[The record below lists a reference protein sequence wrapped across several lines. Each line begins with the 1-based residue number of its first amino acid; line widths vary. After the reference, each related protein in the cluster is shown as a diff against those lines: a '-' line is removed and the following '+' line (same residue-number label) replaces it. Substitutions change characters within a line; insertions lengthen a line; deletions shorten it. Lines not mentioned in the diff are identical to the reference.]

1 MGKRKDLK
9 MKKAILLY
17 NPKAGSRQI
26 VNYLDFIAERLQE
39 MNYELRLYRSI
50 CKGSITRYI
59 LDYIDEK
66 NTDLII
72 ISGGDGTINECING
86 MANKNVDIP
95 ILVLPLGTANDFA
108 YSAHIPNSIEEA
120 LGLIEKGEVKYVDV
134 GKVNEQYFI
143 NVCNM
148 GLFSGISHIVDL
160 ELKKKFGKLA
170 YYVKGIEELQ
180 NYQAMEVE
188 IELPDQRINNEYIL
202 ILIFNGKAAGG
213 FTRLAK
219 NASIVDGEFDVIGIK
234 KVEIHDIPK
243 LFLKVLQGE
252 HLTDSNIDYWVTDKI
267 NIICKNQEKKFI
279 TDVDG
284 EEGPKFPLYV
294 EVKQNLIRF
303 YLPKE

>member
-1 MGKRKDLK
+1 MKR
-9 MKKAILLY
+9 AVLLY
-17 NPKAGSRQI
+17 NPKAGNRQI
-26 VNYLDFIAERLQE
+26 VGYIDYITEYLQAKGYSLS
-39 MNYELRLYRSI
+39 LYRSAQ
-50 CKGSITRYI
+50 KGSITSYI
-59 LDYIDEK
+59 IK
-66 NTDLII
+66 NITEEQVDLII

-86 MANKNVDIP
+86 MAHKHIDIP
-95 ILVLPLGTANDFA
+95 VLILPLGTANDFA
-108 YSAHIPNSIEEA
+108 YSAHIPNDIDSV
-120 LGLIEKGEVKYVDV
+120 LKLVEKGEIRYVDV
-134 GKVNEQYFI
+134 GKVNQQYFI

-180 NYQAMEVE
+180 NYQTMNLE
-188 IELPDQRINNEYIL
+188 IQLKDKTIKNEYIL

-219 NASIVDGEFDVIGIK
+219 NANIEDGKFDVIGIK

-252 HLTDSNIDYWVTDKI
+252 HLTDPNIDYWVTDKM
-267 NIICKNQEKKFI
+267 NIICHNQEKNFA
-279 TDVDG
+279 TDIDG
-284 EEGPKFPLYV
+284 EEGPQFPLSI

-303 YLPKE
+303 YLPK